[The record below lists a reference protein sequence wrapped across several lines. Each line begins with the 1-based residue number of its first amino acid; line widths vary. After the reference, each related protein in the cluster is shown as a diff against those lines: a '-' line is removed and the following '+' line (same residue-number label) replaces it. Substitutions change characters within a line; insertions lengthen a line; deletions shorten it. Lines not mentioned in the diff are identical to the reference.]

1 MLQSRSSSFKSAC
14 RVALCHIRKLTPL
27 AFIFFILPT
36 WAGFTI
42 SGNIGSGAAG
52 TELVLSRVDIDSNAK
67 SEEGRISIAADGG
80 FQRSF
85 SGEPGIFS
93 LDLPSGQALGLAIDQ
108 DQHVEIIADPN
119 VTTGYSVAGSPDTVE
134 LQAYE
139 AFRRDSLTR
148 LVYPPRAQLNAAKE
162 NPNAPP
168 ELMTRLAKAEVQ
180 GYAAHRREL
189 NDFSIDRIGDSIA
202 LYATSLRWDPDY
214 RLQELQGKVDVFA
227 EERSELA
234 ITASMQ
240 TRLQRFART
249 AIGAVGSPI
258 SGRSLDGKSHA
269 LADFRGKYVLVDF
282 WASWCVP
289 CRVENRLYNQLL
301 PKYVDHPFAIF
312 AVNLDD
318 SRQIWEMAS
327 KRDRVVWPQI
337 SDSLGWQS
345 PLAAAY
351 NVTALP
357 MSFLMDPDGRII
369 GRNLRGEDLEAKLAE
384 LFE

>member
-1 MLQSRSSSFKSAC
+1 MKYFPFS
-14 RVALCHIRKLTPL
+14 VV
-27 AFIFFILPT
+27 
-36 WAGFTI
+36 
-42 SGNIGSGAAG
+42 SGNGDKPEIEVEYKGEKKKYQAEEISAA
-52 TELVLSRVDIDSNAK
+52 VLTK
-67 SEEGRISIAADGG
+67 MKTIAALLIATA
-80 FQRSF
+80 SAAKLN
-85 SGEPGIFS
+85 EPLIH
-93 LDLPSGQALGLAIDQ
+93 PETGLAI
-108 DQHVEIIADPN
+108 
-119 VTTGYSVAGSPDTVE
+119 TT
-134 LQAYE
+134 
-139 AFRRDSLTR
+139 
-148 LVYPPRAQLNAAKE
+148 
-162 NPNAPP
+162 
-168 ELMTRLAKAEVQ
+168 
-180 GYAAHRREL
+180 
-189 NDFSIDRIGDSIA
+189 
-202 LYATSLRWDPDY
+202 
-214 RLQELQGKVDVFA
+214 
-227 EERSELA
+227 
-234 ITASMQ
+234 SMQ

-249 AIGAVGSPI
+249 AIGAVSSPI